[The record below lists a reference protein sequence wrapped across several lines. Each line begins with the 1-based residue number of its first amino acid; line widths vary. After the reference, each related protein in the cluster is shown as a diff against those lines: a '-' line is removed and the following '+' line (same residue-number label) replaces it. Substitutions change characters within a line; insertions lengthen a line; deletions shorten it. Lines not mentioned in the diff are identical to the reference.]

1 MKRYKLVYLN
11 KSFRLS
17 NKKDLEQAETVINQ
31 YVSEGW
37 TLQQVVPTA
46 TGIGVL
52 AGLFYKEEG

>member
-1 MKRYKLVYLN
+1 MRVYKLVYLN
-11 KSFRLS
+11 KAFRLS

-52 AGLFYKEEG
+52 AGLFYKEDT

>member
-1 MKRYKLVYLN
+1 MKTYKLVYLN
-11 KSFRLS
+11 KAFRLS
-17 NKKDLEQAETVINQ
+17 NKKDLEQAEAVINQ

>member
-11 KSFRLS
+11 KAFRLS
-17 NKKDLEQAETVINQ
+17 NKKDLEQAEAVINQ